1 MLSIFTNGVY
11 GILDIL
17 LVGWALGLLWL
28 AGCAVRLP
36 GDFSKKAAGFLT
48 EEKYLFGGWGGEL
61 RGKIG
66 GWLFL
71 VAVLALQFATFF
83 LNSLVRETAGAW
95 YGPLSQAVELLYL
108 WAILLKMLLFTRYS
122 GRQLAVGFCFFFV
135 FRWVFIN
142 NHSFWMIL
150 GILFALAAKDAP
162 LRHTLKAAL
171 IVSVICFTVVVL
183 GSVAGEIPTLRAQDL
198 MESYRGRNSFGYG
211 WYNMT
216 GGAMLALC
224 GMYLCWRQ
232 VKNLKWFDFLL
243 LAVALAFC
251 DMGPDSRAATVCIAL
266 LILLA
271 AALRFWPQLART
283 VWVRDIIT
291 VAPLI
296 GFCVS
301 LLGSWFYSE
310 EISVLHAL
318 NSLLS
323 GRLDLGHKALE
334 QTSMAIAGQG
344 LWNMDLMVD
353 NYYVYLWIYAGP
365 VASALVWGAT
375 TVLLWRLMKKDALAE
390 SVFLVIMLIHATM
403 EGHFIW
409 PSFNVTLWLLPS
421 VLFWLPEENI
431 FSFAK
436 QRGLS
441 APESPI

>member
-36 GDFSKKAAGFLT
+36 GDLSKKAAGFLT
-48 EEKYLFGGWGGEL
+48 EEKYLFGGWGDEL

-162 LRHTLKAAL
+162 LRRTLKAGL
-171 IVSVICFTVVVL
+171 MVSAACFIA
-183 GSVAGEIPTLRAQDL
+183 VAGSSIAGWIPTLQTEAFEGTNRVRD
-198 MESYRGRNSFGYG
+198 SFGYG

-216 GGAMLALC
+216 GVVLLAICL
-224 GMYLCWRQ
+224 MYLCWRQ
-232 VKNLKWFDFLL
+232 VKNLKWYDFALL
-243 LAVALAFC
+243 CGVLVFC
-251 DMGPDSRAATVCIAL
+251 DQGPDSRASTICIAL

-271 AALRFWPQLART
+271 AILRLWPQVIRP
-283 VWVRDIIT
+283 VWVRGLAAAIP
-291 VAPLI
+291 AAAFL
-296 GFCVS
+296 VS
-301 LLGSWFYSE
+301 LLGSWLYNDNNP
-310 EISVLHAL
+310 VLRAL
-318 NSLLS
+318 NALLS
-323 GRLDLGHKALE
+323 GRLILGHEALL
-334 QTSMAIAGQG
+334 QTHIAIAGQG
-344 LWNMDLMVD
+344 LWDKNFVVD
-353 NYYVYLWIYAGP
+353 SYYVYLWIYGGP
-365 VASALVWGAT
+365 VVSLLFWGAI
-375 TVLLWRLMKKDALAE
+375 TVLLWRFLKRGNLAE
-390 SVFLVIMLIHATM
+390 SICLVVMLGHAMM
-403 EGHFIW
+403 EGHVIW
-409 PSFNVTLWLLPS
+409 PCVNIALWLLPCVVYGMPQKDTTAF
-421 VLFWLPEENI
+421 VLP
-431 FSFAK
+431 A
-436 QRGLS
+436 Q
-441 APESPI
+441 ESSSEL